1 MIGHQQEQQL
11 REGLLALGLALDAG
25 TQQRLLAYLALL
37 LKWNKVYSLTAIT
50 EPERMVSHHLLDSLA
65 ALAPIAAKNPKRLL
79 DVGSGG
85 GQPGI
90 PFAIARPDWQLTL
103 LDSNHKKTSFLRQA
117 VIELELAQVEVVCD
131 RVESVAAAPFD
142 IVTSRAFADLGDFVR
157 LTRQHVAPGGRW
169 AALKGV
175 HPHEEIAALP
185 ADITCETLALHVPG
199 LDADR
204 CLVWMELKG

>member
-1 MIGHQQEQQL
+1 MIGQTQEKQL
-11 REGLLALGLALDAG
+11 RDGLAALGITLDAAA
-25 TQQRLLAYLALL
+25 QARLIAYATLL

-50 EPERMVSHHLLDSLA
+50 DPERMVSQHLLDSLA
-65 ALAPIAAKNPKRLL
+65 ALPPVVAATPKRIL

-90 PFAIARPDWQLTL
+90 PFAIAQPDWHITL
-103 LDSNHKKTSFLRQA
+103 LDSNHKKTTFLRQA
-117 VIELELAQVEVVCD
+117 VIELGLTNVEVVCD
-131 RVESVAAAPFD
+131 RVENVKGEPFD
-142 IVTSRAFADLGDFVR
+142 IITSRAFADLGDFVR
-157 LTRQHVAPGGRW
+157 LTRQLLAPHGCW

-185 ADITCETLALHVPG
+185 ADIRSETVALYVPG

-204 CLVWMELKG
+204 CLVWMEVKP

>member
-1 MIGHQQEQQL
+1 MIGQRQEQQL
-11 REGLLALGLALDAG
+11 TDGLAALGLALDAG
-25 TQQRLLAYLALL
+25 AQQKLLAYLSLL

-50 EPERMVSHHLLDSLA
+50 DPERMVSQHLLDSLA
-65 ALAPIAAKNPKRLL
+65 ALAPIAARAPKRVL

-103 LDSNHKKTSFLRQA
+103 LDSNHKKTTFLRQA
-117 VIELELAQVEVVCD
+117 FVELGLSNIDVICGRVEQVEG
-131 RVESVAAAPFD
+131 APYD
-142 IVTSRAFADLGDFVR
+142 IITSRAFADLADFTR
-157 LTRQHVAPGGRW
+157 LTRHLLAPGGRW

-185 ADITCETLALHVPG
+185 ADIATETQALQVPG

-204 CLVWMELKG
+204 CLVWMEVRA